1 MGDFVDLESNIE
13 NIPPN
18 SSNYEPE
25 YTDPSVLLPSFRCN
39 ARVFFLTY
47 PRCPVPAGD
56 ALQLLTGLIGSRLE
70 FICVGH
76 ELHKDGGDH
85 LHVVFKVKVSWAMT
99 CLSDKKIN
107 DSFY

>member
-1 MGDFVDLESNIE
+1 MGDLIDIQATSDTRDDFDITYDDPTTDISN
-13 NIPPN
+13 
-18 SSNYEPE
+18 
-25 YTDPSVLLPSFRCN
+25 FRCN

-56 ALQLLTGLIGSRLE
+56 ALQLLTGLIGERLQ

-85 LHVVFKVKVSWAMT
+85 LHVVFQVKVWGS
-99 CLSDKKIN
+99 N
-107 DSFY
+107 

>member
-1 MGDFVDLESNIE
+1 MGDFLDIQATSDTRDDDITYDDPA
-13 NIPPN
+13 IPVQN
-18 SSNYEPE
+18 
-25 YTDPSVLLPSFRCN
+25 FRCN

-56 ALQLLTGLIGSRLE
+56 ALQLLTGLIGQRLE

-85 LHVVFKVKVSWAMT
+85 LHVVFQVKVSVRFT
-99 CLSDKKIN
+99 CPYN
-107 DSFY
+107 

>member
-13 NIPPN
+13 NIPPTT
-18 SSNYEPE
+18 SNYEPE
-25 YTDPSVLLPSFRCN
+25 FTDPSILIPSFRCN

-85 LHVVFKVKVSWAMT
+85 LHVVFKVKVRGPTNTNSNNS
-99 CLSDKKIN
+99 C
-107 DSFY
+107 Y